1 MKICPECGGT
11 EFSIAVVEYH
21 SWKVDGDGNF
31 LEDLGCNDI
40 GSKSRE
46 FDCMSCLAFPVT
58 PVEKE
63 PK

>member
-11 EFSIAVVEYH
+11 EFSISVVEYH
-21 SWKVDGDGNF
+21 TWRVDGDGNF
-31 LEDLGCNDI
+31 IEDLRCDDVGNK
-40 GSKSRE
+40 GTE
-46 FDCMSCLAFPVT
+46 FECMTCQAFPVT